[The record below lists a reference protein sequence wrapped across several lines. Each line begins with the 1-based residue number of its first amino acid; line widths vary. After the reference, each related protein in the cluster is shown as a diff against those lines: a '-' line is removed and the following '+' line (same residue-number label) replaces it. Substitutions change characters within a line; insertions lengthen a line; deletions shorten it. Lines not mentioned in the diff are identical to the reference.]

1 MFFGIALITR
11 YPNRNDYFLTHN
23 QVYIETK
30 SSDAKD
36 TLSKYTD
43 FVRTL
48 TSAES
53 VEYSSDI
60 PSGCIVTV
68 VNDDVNAHVLLKVIL
83 FMFIVCKQ
91 VERRVFNTIGQI
103 LSFRGLSTLRK
114 KRRKWKNR
122 RINLRQN

>member
-11 YPNRNDYFLTHN
+11 YPNRNDYFLTPN

-103 LSFRGLSTLRK
+103 LSFRGSK
-114 KRRKWKNR
+114 
-122 RINLRQN
+122 Q